1 LETLGRGLILGEG
14 RAPEESLDADAAVL
28 VLALAHRVQL
38 AVKLRTAL
46 QIQNVGSSSK
56 KKFEC
61 FRFLKISI
69 FSCLVTYTYTKK
81 LEQRQTIQPNR
92 RIKNTQEYK
101 AGTDE
106 YKEWICYVNAVFNN

>member
-1 LETLGRGLILGEG
+1 
-14 RAPEESLDADAAVL
+14 
-28 VLALAHRVQL
+28 
-38 AVKLRTAL
+38 LRTAL

-56 KKFEC
+56 NNFDC
-61 FRFLKISI
+61 FLFLKRSI

-101 AGTDE
+101 TGTDE
-106 YKEWICYVNAVFNN
+106 YKGWICYVNAVFNNWLVWSRRILHPRKIVHKMI